1 MARLMSSSLD
11 RKFSTIDYLFI
22 YLLLLLLFKF
32 LSFLESIFF
41 EGMDRMS
48 NRFVFI

>member
-11 RKFSTIDYLFI
+11 RKFSTIDFFFF
-22 YLLLLLLFKF
+22 LLLLFKF
-32 LSFLESIFF
+32 LSFLECIFF
-41 EGMDRMS
+41 EGMDRMG